1 MKSWLMLVFSI
12 ILFISLLNGEDIN
25 SLQVKAEKGDN
36 DAREKLVITLSKRG
50 ENDMANE
57 FAHKFASQGHLYS
70 QLHLALHYFSSD
82 HEKSKYWL
90 SRAATNSEMFTL
102 ESPDTYWS
110 LWKKYWDK
118 LKENAPALF
127 QEEEFSYKP
136 DDDRA
141 IQIANVI
148 NSLDRDRT
156 VPLRRH
162 DVSMDVNRMGEKV
175 VFQDFDDSKRLLMT
189 VEETYLYSTPLPGE
203 NIKMNLPKYSRLE
216 WLETIHYEEPV
227 KVIIDRQE
235 SLIRRVY
242 KVRYH
247 HKKGYVP
254 SHFVNDEDENVP
266 LTHHYINNR
275 NGATMFIPYVGY
287 EKINPEIQRRLE
299 SDRFA
304 IVEEKSHNSEKN
316 DDFIELYGQMSDVP
330 EQSKT
335 ISIFITTDLIYHTFR
350 TLAHNIQKDF
360 EYRVFAPLLNSFI
373 IDMAAAIKRYEPQY
387 KNDKSAKQGLKQIID
402 VAMQFIHDSDI
413 VSQESEVIQEVK
425 RINKEEEREC
435 YSEIAGIVIDYRRF
449 SPRMYYAETDYLRS
463 YWKAYTW
470 LSSLEFKTDDRKKMR
485 ELILFFRILE
495 ADEQL
500 MNRYR
505 AMITAAD
512 FLYGEN
518 ANYPNDEVTSIENKM
533 ELLSDDMAL
542 DVWLNSVRKRYHDD
556 WRNKVY
562 QLLPQ
567 TYNIDNMILKKLS
580 TPLVGSAENP
590 RFPRGYDIPAV
601 MSVKAA
607 ESIIEKDSKYENF
620 DASYKKLK
628 NLYSELDEESLQK
641 DINMCFLALYETMFK
656 FGDEHNFY
664 FTQSNNWGLRCLL
677 SGLGARTEKM
687 SKTILSGERTL
698 RFVSQSLYFTE
709 PMINY
714 LEPNLPFFYRMR
726 ILVDK
731 YKHFFSESEMIDS
744 NLNEALNRFRDILEQ
759 LTVIAEK
766 EATGIKITENEN
778 DLLNSIHIP
787 LGQVINA
794 ESKIQQDIT
803 AALFKG
809 DLILK
814 PDETISGIV
823 NLGIVHNLQKRI
835 IYKYSAIGKPYAI
848 YVALNDKHGG
858 KRIAKGYIYSY
869 YEFTNPTLM
878 DEQQWKE
885 IIYGGEN
892 ADEMVPDWARDL
904 IIQ

>member
-1 MKSWLMLVFSI
+1 MLVFSI

-266 LTHHYINNR
+266 LTLHYINNR

-373 IDMAAAIKRYEPQY
+373 IDMAAAIKRYETQSE
-387 KNDKSAKQGLKQIID
+387 NEKSARQGLKQIID
-402 VAMQFIHDSDI
+402 VASQFVQGSDLQ
-413 VSQESEVIQEVK
+413 SQESEVIQEVK
-425 RINKEEEREC
+425 RINKAEEREG
-435 YSEIAGIVIDYRRF
+435 YSEIAGIVIDYSRF
-449 SPRMYYAETDYLRS
+449 SPRMYYTETDYLRS

-470 LSSLEFKTDDRKKMR
+470 LSSLDFKTDDRKKMR
-485 ELILFFRILE
+485 EFILFFRILE

-505 AMITAAD
+505 AMMTAIE

-518 ANYPNDEVTSIENKM
+518 DHYPNDEVTSIENKM
-533 ELLSDDMAL
+533 ELLSDDIAL
-542 DVWLNSVRKRYHDD
+542 DVWIDTVRKRSHDD

-580 TPLVGSAENP
+580 TPRVGNSENP
-590 RFPRGYDIPAV
+590 RYPHGYDIPAV
-601 MSVKAA
+601 MSVKSA
-607 ESIIEKDSKYENF
+607 EKMCEKDRGEYVNF
-620 DASYKKLK
+620 DDNYVKLK
-628 NLYSELDEESLQK
+628 TLYSGFDEEALQK
-641 DINMCFLALYETMFK
+641 NINMCFLALYETMFK
-656 FGDEHNFY
+656 FGEEHNFY
-664 FTQSNNWGLRCLL
+664 FTQSDNWGLRGLL
-677 SGLGARTEKM
+677 SGLGARTETA

-698 RFVSQSLYFTE
+698 RFVPQGLYYSE

-809 DLILK
+809 DVILK
-814 PDETISGIV
+814 PDETISGIIH
-823 NLGIVHNLQKRI
+823 LGIVHSLQEGKI
-835 IYKYSAIGKPYAI
+835 HKYSALGKPYTI

-858 KRIAKGYIYSY
+858 KRIAKGYVYSY
-869 YEFTNPTLM
+869 YEFTNPTLI
-878 DEQQWKE
+878 DDLQWKE
-885 IIYGGEN
+885 MIYDGEDV
-892 ADEMVPDWARDL
+892 DELVPEWAGDL
-904 IIQ
+904 IIKEM